1 MDFYLFNFLKRYQ
14 KNKNKYISL
23 LTVSRCEMVATGTN
37 TEGSL
42 AKLITANFK

>member
-1 MDFYLFNFLKRYQ
+1 MDFYLFNFLKRHQ
-14 KNKNKYISL
+14 KNKYISL
-23 LTVSRCEMVATGTN
+23 LTVSHCEMVATGTN